1 MRIYRMTAT
10 FGKLEHATLE
20 LEPGLNILHAPNE
33 WGKTTWCAFLSAM
46 LYGLDTR
53 AKSTKDRLADKERY
67 QPWSGIPMS
76 GRIDLNWQGRDI
88 TIERKTKGRTPLG
101 DFRAYETESGLPVP
115 ELTAAGCGQMLLGV
129 EQSVFHRSGFIRLA
143 DLPVTQDEAL
153 RRRLNELVTTGDE
166 SGDAER
172 LEKGLRELKN
182 KCRYNRSGLLPQAEG
197 RLRELETTAGQ
208 RQDLQAQCQTLSQR
222 LGEATVWHQALENHR
237 AALQYAAAQADLQR
251 VEQARESRDVA
262 AAQLAQMEE
271 KCANHPSRESCEE
284 KLNALQAFQAQWS
297 EAQQQARLLPPAPEA
312 PPAPAPFQGLS
323 GEEAA
328 AMADRDG
335 ADYQALSKKTGL
347 IPCLILGI
355 LGFAAAGWMLFSRLW
370 PVGLI
375 VLGLSFVPSLL
386 YGGSRKKKQQQIQ
399 ALETKYGSSAP
410 RLWRE
415 AALAYGAALQEYTR
429 QKLEYQRT
437 HRDLDIRLAELE
449 VTRQSLCG
457 QQTPEAV
464 IPVWQDILRQLD
476 QLESLRRDA
485 RRWEEHL
492 QALQAMAKPLPEP
505 AGEDPLTYPA
515 PETERLLAETLA
527 EEQRLKTRLDQATG
541 RLNTFPDVH
550 TLESEISRTREQ
562 IRRLEDTYAA
572 LTLAQDTLSRAKQDL
587 QRRFA
592 PRISQRAQELL
603 GQMTGGRYERLS
615 LNQDFTLLCGA
626 AGEDTLHEAL
636 WRSSGTIDQ
645 LYLSLRL
652 AVAEV
657 LTPEA
662 PLILDDA
669 LVRFDDERMHS
680 AMEILQEMSRKKQI
694 LLFSCQQRETACL
707 LEAPQ

>member
-1 MRIYRMTAT
+1 MIAT
-10 FGKLEHATLE
+10 FGKLEHAVLE

-67 QPWSGIPMS
+67 LPWSGIPMS

-101 DFRAYETESGLPVP
+101 DFRAYETESGLAVP
-115 ELTAAGCGQMLLGV
+115 ELTAAGCGQMLLGA
-129 EQSVFHRSGFIRLA
+129 EQSVFHRSGFIRLS

-172 LEKGLRELKN
+172 LEKGLKELKN

-197 RLRELETTAGQ
+197 RLKELEATAQQ
-208 RQDLQAQCQTLSQR
+208 RQTLLEQCQTLSQR
-222 LGEATVWHQALENHR
+222 LGETTVWRQALENHR
-237 AALQYAAAQADLQR
+237 AALQYAAAQEDLRR
-251 VEQARESRDVA
+251 VAQAREARDAA
-262 AAQLAQMEE
+262 AAQLAQLEE
-271 KCANHPSRESCEE
+271 KCANHPSREICEE
-284 KLNALQAFQAQWS
+284 KLQALQAFQAQWS
-297 EAQQQARLLPPAPEA
+297 EVQRQANLLPPAPEA
-312 PPAPAPFQGLS
+312 PPAPAPFQELT
-323 GEEAA
+323 GEEAI

-335 ADYQALSKKTGL
+335 ADYQALLKKSGL

-370 PVGLI
+370 PAALI

-386 YGGSRKKKQQQIQ
+386 YGRSRKKKEQQAQTFE
-399 ALETKYGSSAP
+399 AKYGSSSPA
-410 RLWRE
+410 LWHDMAQNYGE
-415 AALAYGAALQEYTR
+415 SLKAYTA

-437 HRDLDIRLAELE
+437 HRQLDIRLAELE

-464 IPVWQDILRQLD
+464 IPVWQDILRQLE
-476 QLESLRRDA
+476 QLDSLRRDA

-492 QALQAMAKPLPEP
+492 QTLQAMVRPVPEP
-505 AGEDPLTYPA
+505 AGEDPLTYPEG
-515 PETERLLAETLA
+515 ETERLLTEAAA

-541 RLNTFPDVH
+541 RLNTFPDAHV
-550 TLESEISRTREQ
+550 LESETAKIRER
-562 IRRLEDTYAA
+562 IHRLEDTYAA
-572 LTLAQDTLSRAKQDL
+572 LTLAQDTLTRAKQDL

-603 GQMTGGRYERLS
+603 GQMTGGRYDRLS
-615 LNQDFTLLCGA
+615 LNQDFTLLSGA
-626 AGEDTLHEAL
+626 SGEDTLHEAL

-669 LVRFDDERMHS
+669 LVRFDDDRMQS
-680 AMEILQEMSRKKQI
+680 AMEILKELSRKKQI

-707 LEAPQ
+707 ADAQ

>member
-1 MRIYRMTAT
+1 MRIYKMIAT
-10 FGKLEHATLE
+10 FGKLEHAVLE

-67 QPWSGIPMS
+67 LPWSGIPMS

-101 DFRAYETESGLPVP
+101 DFRAYETESGLAVP

-143 DLPVTQDEAL
+143 DLPVTQDKAL

-172 LEKGLRELKN
+172 LEKGLKELKN

-197 RLRELETTAGQ
+197 RLKELEATAQQ
-208 RQDLQAQCQTLSQR
+208 RQTLLEQCQTLSRR
-222 LGEATVWHQALENHR
+222 LGETTVWRQALENHR
-237 AALQYAAAQADLQR
+237 AALQYAAAQEDLRR
-251 VEQARESRDVA
+251 VAQAREARDAA
-262 AAQLAQMEE
+262 AAQLAQLEE
-271 KCANHPSRESCEE
+271 KCANHPSREICEE
-284 KLNALQAFQAQWS
+284 KLQALQAFQAQWS
-297 EAQQQARLLPPAPEA
+297 EVQRQANLLPPAPEA
-312 PPAPAPFQGLS
+312 PPAPAPFQELT
-323 GEEAA
+323 GEEAI

-335 ADYQALSKKTGL
+335 ADYQALLKKSGL
-347 IPCLILGI
+347 IPCLLLGI
-355 LGFAAAGWMLFSRLW
+355 LGFAAAGWMLFSKLW
-370 PVGLI
+370 PVALI

-386 YGGSRKKKQQQIQ
+386 YGRSRKKKEQQAQ
-399 ALETKYGSSAP
+399 AFEAKYGSSAP
-410 RLWRE
+410 SLWR
-415 AALAYGAALQEYTR
+415 ATALEYSTALKDYTA

-437 HRDLDIRLAELE
+437 HRQLDIRLAELE

-464 IPVWQDILRQLD
+464 IPVWQDILRQLE
-476 QLESLRRDA
+476 QLDSLRRDA

-492 QALQAMAKPLPEP
+492 QTLQAMVRLVPEP
-505 AGEDPLTYPA
+505 AGEDPLTYPEG
-515 PETERLLAETLA
+515 ETERLLTEAAA
-527 EEQRLKTRLDQATG
+527 EEQRLKTRLDQSTG
-541 RLNTFPDVH
+541 RLNTFPDAHV
-550 TLESEISRTREQ
+550 LESETAKTREQ

-572 LTLAQDTLSRAKQDL
+572 LTLAQDTLTRAKQDL

-603 GQMTGGRYERLS
+603 WQMTGGRYDRLS
-615 LNQDFTLLCGA
+615 LNQDFTLLSGA
-626 AGEDTLHEAL
+626 SGEDTLHEAL

-669 LVRFDDERMHS
+669 LVRFDDDRMQS
-680 AMEILQEMSRKKQI
+680 AMEILKELSRKKQI

-707 LEAPQ
+707 ADTQ

>member
-1 MRIYRMTAT
+1 MRIYKMIAT
-10 FGKLEHATLE
+10 FGKLEHAVLE

-67 QPWSGIPMS
+67 LPWSGIPMS

-101 DFRAYETESGLPVP
+101 DFRAYETESGLAVP
-115 ELTAAGCGQMLLGV
+115 ELTAAGCGQMLLGA
-129 EQSVFHRSGFIRLA
+129 EQSVFHRSGFIRLS

-172 LEKGLRELKN
+172 LEKGLKELKN

-197 RLRELETTAGQ
+197 RLKELEATAQQ
-208 RQDLQAQCQTLSQR
+208 RQTLLEQCQTLSQR
-222 LGEATVWHQALENHR
+222 LGETTVWRQALENHR
-237 AALQYAAAQADLQR
+237 AALQYAAAQEDLRR
-251 VEQARESRDVA
+251 VAQAREARDA
-262 AAQLAQMEE
+262 SAAQLAQLEE
-271 KCANHPSRESCEE
+271 KCANHPSREICEE
-284 KLNALQAFQAQWS
+284 KLQALQAFQAQWS
-297 EAQQQARLLPPAPEA
+297 EVQRQTNLLPPAPEA
-312 PPAPAPFQGLS
+312 PPAPAPFQELT
-323 GEEAA
+323 GEEAI

-335 ADYQALSKKTGL
+335 ADYQALLKKSGL

-370 PVGLI
+370 PAALI

-386 YGGSRKKKQQQIQ
+386 YGRSRKNKEQQAQ
-399 ALETKYGSSAP
+399 AFEAKYGSSSPA
-410 RLWRE
+410 LWHDMAQNYGE
-415 AALAYGAALQEYTR
+415 SLKAYTA

-437 HRDLDIRLAELE
+437 HRQLDIRLAELE

-464 IPVWQDILRQLD
+464 IPVWQDILRQLE
-476 QLESLRRDA
+476 QLDSLRRDA

-492 QALQAMAKPLPEP
+492 QTLQAVVRPVPEP
-505 AGEDPLTYPA
+505 AGEDPLTYPEG
-515 PETERLLAETLA
+515 ETERLLTEAAA

-541 RLNTFPDVH
+541 RLNTFPDAHV
-550 TLESEISRTREQ
+550 LESETAKIRER

-572 LTLAQDTLSRAKQDL
+572 LTLAQDTLTRAKQDL

-603 GQMTGGRYERLS
+603 GQMTGGRYDRLS
-615 LNQDFTLLCGA
+615 LNQDFTLLSGA
-626 AGEDTLHEAL
+626 SGEDTLHEAL

-669 LVRFDDERMHS
+669 LVRFDDDRMQS
-680 AMEILQEMSRKKQI
+680 AMEILKELSRKKQI

-707 LEAPQ
+707 ADAQ

>member
-1 MRIYRMTAT
+1 MRIYRMIAT

-88 TIERKTKGRTPLG
+88 TIERKTRGRTPLG

-115 ELTAAGCGQMLLGV
+115 ELTAAGCGQMLLGA

-197 RLRELETTAGQ
+197 RLRELEATAGQ

-237 AALQYAAAQADLQR
+237 AALQYAAAQEDLRR
-251 VEQARESRDVA
+251 VAQARESRDA
-262 AAQLAQMEE
+262 SAAQLAQLEE

-399 ALETKYGSSAP
+399 ALEAKYGSSAP

-415 AALAYGAALQEYTR
+415 AAAAYGAALQKYTR
-429 QKLEYQRT
+429 QKLQYQRT

-485 RRWEEHL
+485 RRWQEHL

-515 PETERLLAETLA
+515 PETERLLAEAAA

-541 RLNTFPDVH
+541 RLNTFPDAH

-603 GQMTGGRYERLS
+603 GQMTGGRYDRLS

-707 LEAPQ
+707 PEAPQ

>member
-1 MRIYRMTAT
+1 
-10 FGKLEHATLE
+10 
-20 LEPGLNILHAPNE
+20 
-33 WGKTTWCAFLSAM
+33 
-46 LYGLDTR
+46 
-53 AKSTKDRLADKERY
+53 
-67 QPWSGIPMS
+67 
-76 GRIDLNWQGRDI
+76 
-88 TIERKTKGRTPLG
+88 
-101 DFRAYETESGLPVP
+101 
-115 ELTAAGCGQMLLGV
+115 
-129 EQSVFHRSGFIRLA
+129 
-143 DLPVTQDEAL
+143 
-153 RRRLNELVTTGDE
+153 
-166 SGDAER
+166 
-172 LEKGLRELKN
+172 
-182 KCRYNRSGLLPQAEG
+182 
-197 RLRELETTAGQ
+197 
-208 RQDLQAQCQTLSQR
+208 
-222 LGEATVWHQALENHR
+222 
-237 AALQYAAAQADLQR
+237 
-251 VEQARESRDVA
+251 
-262 AAQLAQMEE
+262 
-271 KCANHPSRESCEE
+271 
-284 KLNALQAFQAQWS
+284 
-297 EAQQQARLLPPAPEA
+297 
-312 PPAPAPFQGLS
+312 
-323 GEEAA
+323 
-328 AMADRDG
+328 MADRDG
-335 ADYQALSKKTGL
+335 ADYQALLQKTGL

-355 LGFAAAGWMLFSRLW
+355 LGFAAAGWMLFSKLW

-399 ALETKYGSSAP
+399 ALEAKYGSSAP

-415 AALAYGAALQEYTR
+415 AALAYGAALQKYTR

-457 QQTPEAV
+457 QQTPGAV

-485 RRWEEHL
+485 RRWQEHL

-515 PETERLLAETLA
+515 PETERLLAEAAA

-541 RLNTFPDVH
+541 RLNTFPDAH

-603 GQMTGGRYERLS
+603 GQLTGGRYDRLC
-615 LNQDFTLLCGA
+615 LNQDFTLLSGA

-707 LEAPQ
+707 AEALQ

>member
-1 MRIYRMTAT
+1 MRIYKMIAT
-10 FGKLEHATLE
+10 FGKLEHAVLE

-101 DFRAYETESGLPVP
+101 DFRAYETESGLAVP
-115 ELTAAGCGQMLLGV
+115 ELTAAGCGQMLLGA
-129 EQSVFHRSGFIRLA
+129 EQSVFHRSGFIRLS

-172 LEKGLRELKN
+172 LEKGLKELKN

-197 RLRELETTAGQ
+197 RLKELEATAQQ
-208 RQDLQAQCQTLSQR
+208 RQTLLEQCQTLSQR
-222 LGEATVWHQALENHR
+222 LGETTVWRQALENHR
-237 AALQYAAAQADLQR
+237 AALQYAAAQEDLRR
-251 VEQARESRDVA
+251 VAQAREARDA
-262 AAQLAQMEE
+262 SAAQLAQLEE
-271 KCANHPSRESCEE
+271 KCANHPSREICEE
-284 KLNALQAFQAQWS
+284 KLQALQAFQAQWS
-297 EAQQQARLLPPAPEA
+297 EVQRQRNLLPPAPEA

-323 GEEAA
+323 GEDAM

-335 ADYQALSKKTGL
+335 ADYQALLKKSGL

-370 PVGLI
+370 PAALI

-386 YGGSRKKKQQQIQ
+386 YGRSRKKKEQQAQTFE
-399 ALETKYGSSAP
+399 AKYGSSAP
-410 RLWRE
+410 SAWRTM
-415 AALAYGAALQEYTR
+415 ALVYSTALKDYTA

-437 HRDLDIRLAELE
+437 HRQLDIRLAELE

-464 IPVWQDILRQLD
+464 IPVWQDILRQLE
-476 QLESLRRDA
+476 QLDGLRRDA

-492 QALQAMAKPLPEP
+492 QTLQAMVRPVPEP
-505 AGEDPLTYPA
+505 AGEDPLTYPEG
-515 PETERLLAETLA
+515 ETERLLTEAAA

-541 RLNTFPDVH
+541 RLHTFPDAHV
-550 TLESEISRTREQ
+550 LESETAKIRER

-572 LTLAQDTLSRAKQDL
+572 LTLAQDTLTRAKQDL

-603 GQMTGGRYERLS
+603 GQMTGGRYDRLS
-615 LNQDFTLLCGA
+615 LNQDFTLLSGA
-626 AGEDTLHEAL
+626 SGEDTLHEAL

-669 LVRFDDERMHS
+669 LVRFDDDRMQS
-680 AMEILQEMSRKKQI
+680 AMEILKELSREKQI

-707 LEAPQ
+707 ADAQ

>member
-1 MRIYRMTAT
+1 MRIYKMIAT
-10 FGKLEHATLE
+10 FGKLEHAVLE

-67 QPWSGIPMS
+67 LPWSGIPMS

-115 ELTAAGCGQMLLGV
+115 ELTAANCGQQLLGV
-129 EQSVFHRSGFIRLA
+129 EQSVFHRSGFIRLS

-166 SGDAER
+166 SGDGER

-197 RLRELETTAGQ
+197 RLKELEATAQQ
-208 RQDLQAQCQTLSQR
+208 RQALLEQCQALSQR
-222 LGEATVWHQALENHR
+222 LGETTVWRQALENHR
-237 AALQYAAAQADLQR
+237 SALQFAAAQEDLRR
-251 VEQARESRDVA
+251 VEQARESRDTA
-262 AAQLAQMEE
+262 AAQLAQMEDM
-271 KCANHPSRESCEE
+271 CANHPSREVCTE
-284 KLNALQAFQAQWS
+284 KLNALQAFQTQWS
-297 EAQQQARLLPPAPEA
+297 EAQRQAQLLPPVPEA
-312 PPAPAPFQGLS
+312 PHARAPFQGLS

-328 AMADRDG
+328 SMADQDG
-335 ADYQALSKKTGL
+335 AEYQALLQKTGL
-347 IPCLILGI
+347 IPCLILG
-355 LGFAAAGWMLFSRLW
+355 LAGFAAAGWMLFSRLW
-370 PVGLI
+370 PVALI

-386 YGGSRKKKQQQIQ
+386 YGWRRKKKQQQAQ
-399 ALETKYGSSAP
+399 ALEAKYASSSP
-410 RLWRE
+410 DLWRSAARDYS
-415 AALAYGAALQEYTR
+415 AALKNYAL

-437 HRDLDIRLAELE
+437 HRELDIRLAELE

-457 QQTPEAV
+457 QQAPEAV

-476 QLESLRRDA
+476 QLDSLRRDA

-492 QALQAMAKPLPEP
+492 QTLQAMVRPVPEP
-505 AGEDPLTYPA
+505 AGEDPLTYPEG
-515 PETERLLAETLA
+515 ETERLLADAAA

-541 RLNTFPDVH
+541 RLNTFPDAHV
-550 TLESEISRTREQ
+550 LESETAKTREQ
-562 IRRLEDTYAA
+562 IQRLEDTYAA

-603 GQMTGGRYERLS
+603 GQMTGGRYDRLS
-615 LNQDFTLLCGA
+615 LNQDFTLLSGA
-626 AGEDTLHEAL
+626 SGEDTLHEAL
-636 WRSSGTIDQ
+636 WRSSGTVDQ

-669 LVRFDDERMHS
+669 LVRFDDDRMQS
-680 AMEILQEMSRKKQI
+680 ALEILKEMSHTKQI
-694 LLFSCQQRETACL
+694 LLFSCQQRESSSLSELA
-707 LEAPQ
+707 

>member
-1 MRIYRMTAT
+1 MRIYKMIAT
-10 FGKLEHATLE
+10 FGKLEHAVLE

-67 QPWSGIPMS
+67 LPWSGIPMS
-76 GRIDLNWQGRDI
+76 GRIDLSWQGRNI

-101 DFRAYETESGLPVP
+101 DFRAYETEPGLPVP
-115 ELTAAGCGQMLLGV
+115 ELTAAGCGQMLLGA
-129 EQSVFHRSGFIRLA
+129 EQSVFHRSGFIRLS

-153 RRRLNELVTTGDE
+153 RRRLSELVTTGDE

-172 LEKGLRELKN
+172 LEKGLKELKN

-197 RLRELETTAGQ
+197 RLKELEATAQQ
-208 RQDLQAQCQTLSQR
+208 RQTLLEQCQTLSQR
-222 LGEATVWHQALENHR
+222 LGETTVWRQALENHR
-237 AALQYAAAQADLQR
+237 AALQYAAAQEDLRR
-251 VEQARESRDVA
+251 VAQAREARDAA
-262 AAQLAQMEE
+262 AAQLAQLEE
-271 KCANHPSRESCEE
+271 KCANHPSREICEE
-284 KLNALQAFQAQWS
+284 KLQALQAFQAQWS
-297 EAQQQARLLPPAPEA
+297 EVQRQRNLLPPAPEA
-312 PPAPAPFQGLS
+312 PPAPAPFQELT
-323 GEEAA
+323 GEEAI

-335 ADYQALSKKTGL
+335 ADYQALLKKSGL
-347 IPCLILGI
+347 IPCLLLGI

-370 PVGLI
+370 PAALI

-386 YGGSRKKKQQQIQ
+386 YGRSRKKKEQQAQTFE
-399 ALETKYGSSAP
+399 AKYGSSSPA
-410 RLWRE
+410 LWHDMAQNYGE
-415 AALAYGAALQEYTR
+415 SLKAYTA

-437 HRDLDIRLAELE
+437 HRQLDIRLAELE

-464 IPVWQDILRQLD
+464 IPVWQDILRQLE
-476 QLESLRRDA
+476 QLDGLRRDA

-492 QALQAMAKPLPEP
+492 QTLQAMVRLVPEP
-505 AGEDPLTYPA
+505 AGEDPLTYPEG
-515 PETERLLAETLA
+515 ETERLLTEAAA

-541 RLNTFPDVH
+541 RLNTFPDAHV
-550 TLESEISRTREQ
+550 LESETAKIRER

-572 LTLAQDTLSRAKQDL
+572 LTLAQDTLTRAKQDL

-603 GQMTGGRYERLS
+603 GQMTGGRYDRLS
-615 LNQDFTLLCGA
+615 LNQDFTLLSGA
-626 AGEDTLHEAL
+626 SGEDTLHEAL

-669 LVRFDDERMHS
+669 LVRFDDDRMQS
-680 AMEILQEMSRKKQI
+680 AMEILKELSRKKQI

-707 LEAPQ
+707 ADAQ

>member
-1 MRIYRMTAT
+1 MIAT

-88 TIERKTKGRTPLG
+88 TIERKTRGRTPLG

-115 ELTAAGCGQMLLGV
+115 ELTAAGCGQMLLGA

-172 LEKGLRELKN
+172 LEKGLKELKN

-197 RLRELETTAGQ
+197 RLRELEATAGQ

-237 AALQYAAAQADLQR
+237 AALQYAAAQEDLRR
-251 VEQARESRDVA
+251 VAQAREARDA
-262 AAQLAQMEE
+262 SAAQLAQMEQM
-271 KCANHPSRESCEE
+271 CANHPSRESCEE

-335 ADYQALSKKTGL
+335 ADYQALLQKTGL

-399 ALETKYGSSAP
+399 ALEAKYGSSAP

-415 AALAYGAALQEYTR
+415 AALAYGVALQEYTR

-485 RRWEEHL
+485 RRWQEHL

-515 PETERLLAETLA
+515 PETERLLAEAAA

-541 RLNTFPDVH
+541 RLNTFPDAH

-572 LTLAQDTLSRAKQDL
+572 LTLAQDTLTRAKQDL

-603 GQMTGGRYERLS
+603 GQLTGGRYDRLC

-707 LEAPQ
+707 ADAPI

>member
-1 MRIYRMTAT
+1 MRIYKMTAT
-10 FGKLEHATLE
+10 FGKLEHATLT

-53 AKSTKDRLADKERY
+53 AKSTRDRLADKERY
-67 QPWSGIPMS
+67 LPWSGILMS

-115 ELTAAGCGQMLLGV
+115 ELTAANCGQQLLGV
-129 EQSVFHRSGFIRLA
+129 EQSVFHRSGFIRLS

-172 LEKGLRELKN
+172 LEKGLKDLKN

-197 RLRELETTAGQ
+197 RLRELEATAQQ
-208 RQDLQAQCQTLSQR
+208 RQALQEQCQALSQR
-222 LGEATVWHQALENHR
+222 LGETTVWHQALENHR
-237 AALQYAAAQADLQR
+237 TALQFAAAQEDLRR
-251 VEQARESRDVA
+251 VEQAKESRDVA
-262 AAQLAQMEE
+262 AAQLAQMEDQ
-271 KCANHPSRESCEE
+271 CANHPSREVCGE
-284 KLNALQAFQAQWS
+284 KLQALQAFQAQWS
-297 EAQQQARLLPPAPEA
+297 EAQRQAQLLPPVPEA

-323 GEEAA
+323 GEEAV

-335 ADYQALSKKTGL
+335 GEYQALLQKTGL
-347 IPCLILGI
+347 IPCLILG
-355 LGFAAAGWMLFSRLW
+355 LAGLVAAGWMLFSGHWSLA
-370 PVGLI
+370 LI

-386 YGGSRKKKQQQIQ
+386 YGWSRKKKQQQAQ
-399 ALETKYGSSAP
+399 ALEAKYGSSAP
-410 RLWRE
+410 SLWRATASE
-415 AALAYGAALQEYTR
+415 YSAALKDYTL

-437 HRDLDIRLAELE
+437 HRELDIRLAELE

-457 QQTPEAV
+457 QQAPEAV

-476 QLESLRRDA
+476 QLDGLRRDA

-492 QALQAMAKPLPEP
+492 QTLQAMVRPVPEP
-505 AGEDPLTYPA
+505 AGEDPLTYPEG
-515 PETERLLAETLA
+515 ETERLLAEAAA

-541 RLNTFPDVH
+541 RLNTFPDAHV
-550 TLESEISRTREQ
+550 LESETVKTREQ
-562 IRRLEDTYAA
+562 IQRLEDTYAA
-572 LTLAQDTLSRAKQDL
+572 LTLAQDTLARAKQDL

-603 GQMTGGRYERLS
+603 GQMTGGRYDRLS
-615 LNQDFTLLCGA
+615 LNPDFTLLSGA
-626 AGEDTLHEAL
+626 SGEDTLHEAL

-669 LVRFDDERMHS
+669 LVRFDDNRMLS
-680 AMEILQEMSRKKQI
+680 AMEILKEMSQKKQI
-694 LLFSCQQRETACL
+694 LLFSCQQRESSSLSGLA
-707 LEAPQ
+707 

>member
-197 RLRELETTAGQ
+197 RLRELEATAGQ

-251 VEQARESRDVA
+251 VEQARESRDA
-262 AAQLAQMEE
+262 SAAQLAQMEQM
-271 KCANHPSRESCEE
+271 CANHPSRESCEE

-355 LGFAAAGWMLFSRLW
+355 LGFAAAGWMLFSKLW

-399 ALETKYGSSAP
+399 ALEAKYGSSAP

-415 AALAYGAALQEYTR
+415 AALAYGVALQEYTR

-457 QQTPEAV
+457 QQTPGAV

-485 RRWEEHL
+485 RRWQEHL

-515 PETERLLAETLA
+515 PETERLLAEAAA

-541 RLNTFPDVH
+541 RLNTFPDAH

-572 LTLAQDTLSRAKQDL
+572 LTLAQDTLTRAKQDL

-603 GQMTGGRYERLS
+603 GQLTGGRYDRLC

>member
-1 MRIYRMTAT
+1 MRIYKMTAT

-67 QPWSGIPMS
+67 LPWSGIPMS

-115 ELTAAGCGQMLLGV
+115 ELTAANCGQQLLGV
-129 EQSVFHRSGFIRLA
+129 EQSVFHRSGFIRLS

-166 SGDAER
+166 SGDGER
-172 LEKGLRELKN
+172 LEKGLKDLKN

-197 RLRELETTAGQ
+197 RLKELEATAQQ
-208 RQDLQAQCQTLSQR
+208 RQALLEQCQTLSQR
-222 LGEATVWHQALENHR
+222 LGETTVWRQALENHR
-237 AALQYAAAQADLQR
+237 SALQYAAAQEDLRR

-262 AAQLAQMEE
+262 AAQLAQMEDM
-271 KCANHPSRESCEE
+271 CANHPSREVCTE

-297 EAQQQARLLPPAPEA
+297 EAQRQAQLLPPVPEA
-312 PPAPAPFQGLS
+312 PHARAPFQGLS

-328 AMADRDG
+328 SMADRDG
-335 ADYQALSKKTGL
+335 AEYQALLQKTGL
-347 IPCLILGI
+347 IPCLILG
-355 LGFAAAGWMLFSRLW
+355 LAGLVAAGWMLFSRLW
-370 PVGLI
+370 PVALI

-386 YGGSRKKKQQQIQ
+386 YGGSRKKKQQQAH
-399 ALETKYGSSAP
+399 ALEAKYASSSP
-410 RLWRE
+410 DLWRS
-415 AALAYGAALQEYTR
+415 AARDYSDALKNYTL

-437 HRDLDIRLAELE
+437 HRELDIRLAELE

-457 QQTPEAV
+457 QQAPEAV

-476 QLESLRRDA
+476 QLDSLRRDA

-492 QALQAMAKPLPEP
+492 QTLQAMVRPVPEP
-505 AGEDPLTYPA
+505 AREDPLTYPEG
-515 PETERLLAETLA
+515 ETERLLAEAAA

-541 RLNTFPDVH
+541 RLNTFPEAH
-550 TLESEISRTREQ
+550 ALESETAKTREQ
-562 IRRLEDTYAA
+562 IQRLEDTYAA
-572 LTLAQDTLSRAKQDL
+572 LTLAQDTLARAKQDL

-603 GQMTGGRYERLS
+603 GQMTGGRYDRLS
-615 LNQDFTLLCGA
+615 LNPDFTLLSGA
-626 AGEDTLHEAL
+626 SGEDTLHEAL
-636 WRSSGTIDQ
+636 WRSSGTVDQ

-669 LVRFDDERMHS
+669 LVRFDDDRMQS
-680 AMEILQEMSRKKQI
+680 ALEILKEMSHTKQI
-694 LLFSCQQRETACL
+694 LLFSCQQRESSSLSELA
-707 LEAPQ
+707 

>member
-1 MRIYRMTAT
+1 MRIYRMIAT

-88 TIERKTKGRTPLG
+88 TIERKTRGRTPLG

-115 ELTAAGCGQMLLGV
+115 ELTAAGCGQMLLGA

-197 RLRELETTAGQ
+197 RLRELEATAGQ

-237 AALQYAAAQADLQR
+237 AALQYAAAQEDLRR
-251 VEQARESRDVA
+251 VAQARESRDA
-262 AAQLAQMEE
+262 SAAQLAQLEE

-297 EAQQQARLLPPAPEA
+297 EAQQQARLL

-399 ALETKYGSSAP
+399 ALEAKYGSSAP

-415 AALAYGAALQEYTR
+415 AAAAYGAALQKYTR
-429 QKLEYQRT
+429 QKLQYQRT

-485 RRWEEHL
+485 RRWQEHL

-515 PETERLLAETLA
+515 PETERLLAEAAA

-541 RLNTFPDVH
+541 RLNTFPDAH

-603 GQMTGGRYERLS
+603 GQMTGGRYDRLS

-707 LEAPQ
+707 PEAPQ